1 MGLASAEQM
10 SMQPRSGA
18 AVAIGSEP
26 VSPEPAEALF
36 RGSTEPM
43 SVLHVT
49 EATFEQEVVRSEI
62 PVLIDFY
69 ADWCQ
74 PCKVQSPVVEQVA
87 KELEGKVKVVKI
99 DTDKNRRLAAA
110 FQVQSI
116 PTLFVVQGG
125 EVAGVWDQG
134 VADKKTILRLLQ
146 PVLPRTANEIKPSEL
161 AELIKQKRVV
171 PVDVRDEAA
180 FQRYRIPG
188 AVNIPTASLTERAA
202 ELAPHDGRVRV
213 LYSRS
218 NDEAKDLAEKL
229 TKEGHQ
235 VGFLAGGFLHWE
247 ADGLDVERG
256 PRT

>member
-1 MGLASAEQM
+1 M
-10 SMQPRSGA
+10 
-18 AVAIGSEP
+18 
-26 VSPEPAEALF
+26 
-36 RGSTEPM
+36 T
-43 SVLHVT
+43 VLNVT
-49 EATFEQEVVRSEI
+49 EATFEKEVLRSEI
-62 PVLIDFY
+62 PVLVDFY

-74 PCKVQSPVVEQVA
+74 PCKVQSPIVEQVA

-99 DTDKNRRLAAA
+99 DSDKNRRLAQA

-116 PTLFVVQGG
+116 PMLFVVQNG

-146 PVLPRTANEIKPSEL
+146 PVLPRSANELKPNEL
-161 AELIKQKRVV
+161 AALLKERRVL

-188 AVNIPTASLTERAA
+188 AINIPASQLETRAA
-202 ELAPHDGRVRV
+202 ELVPRDGRVRV
-213 LYSRS
+213 LYSRA

-229 TKEGHQ
+229 MKQGHQ

-247 ADGLDVERG
+247 ADGLEVERG
-256 PRT
+256 RPS